1 MSTFPKSPRI
11 IKGGLVLADARSGDA
26 LTMIS
31 LQYNPKTLQRS
42 YEPQA
47 FGEGNEPLRLKGP
60 AVETLTI
67 EADID
72 AADYLEFPDQHR
84 DTVEHGIQ
92 PQLAALEAMI
102 NPTSAQLN
110 TNNMLQSAGTLEI
123 APMEGPMA
131 LFVWSRNRIV
141 PVRVTS
147 FSITEE
153 AYDPRLNPILA
164 KVELSGTLFMESTWA
179 RDSKELTGGD
189 ERISLFRLGA
199 GDIALFLHALEHIKL
214 PLTGSFRKTMRRIPA
229 GGLGQAGQNCAF
241 CQV

>member
-11 IKGGLVLADARSGDA
+11 VKGGIVLADARSGDA

-72 AADYLEFPDQHR
+72 AADYLEFPDQHQ

-92 PQLAALEAMI
+92 PQLAALEAMV

-153 AYDPRLNPILA
+153 AFDTQLNPIRATVSLTMQVLNINDLGFQH
-164 KVELSGTLFMESTWA
+164 KGGSLFMNYLQN
-179 RDSKELTGGD
+179 KERLAGKAPGA
-189 ERISLFRLGA
+189 SLDDFGVSS
-199 GDIALFLHALEHIKL
+199 L
-214 PLTGSFRKTMRRIPA
+214 PL
-229 GGLGQAGQNCAF
+229 
-241 CQV
+241 

>member
-1 MSTFPKSPRI
+1 MSTFPNSPRI
-11 IKGGLVLADARSGDA
+11 VKGGIVLVDARSGNT

-31 LQYNPKTLQRS
+31 LQYNPKSLQRS

-47 FGEGNEPLRLKGP
+47 FGEGKEPLRLKGP

-72 AADYLEFPDQHR
+72 ATDYLEFPDQHR

-92 PQLAALEAMI
+92 PQLAALEAMV

-131 LFVWSRNRIV
+131 LFVWSRNRVV

-153 AYDPRLNPILA
+153 AFDTQLNPIQATVSLTMQVLNVNDLGFQH
-164 KVELSGTLFMESTWA
+164 KGGSLFMNYLQN
-179 RDSKELTGGD
+179 KERLAGKAPGA
-189 ERISLFRLGA
+189 SLDDFGVSS
-199 GDIALFLHALEHIKL
+199 L
-214 PLTGSFRKTMRRIPA
+214 PL
-229 GGLGQAGQNCAF
+229 
-241 CQV
+241 